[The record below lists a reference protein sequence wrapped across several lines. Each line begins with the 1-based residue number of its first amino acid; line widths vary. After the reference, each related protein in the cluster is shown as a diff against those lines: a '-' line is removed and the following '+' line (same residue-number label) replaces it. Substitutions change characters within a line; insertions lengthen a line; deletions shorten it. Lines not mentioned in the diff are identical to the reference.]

1 MQDYKILVVGSSGSG
16 KTTAISTI
24 SEIDVVNTDVF
35 NSDYKNLNKEMTTVG
50 LDYGEV
56 TFPALQ
62 GGKLRL
68 YGAPGQQRF
77 SFVWQALASGV
88 AGIVLLAD
96 NSQEDPLGEL
106 QYYLQSFKMLLSGT
120 KKNVL
125 LGIVKTDISPV
136 PDKAA
141 YQQLLETFGVNAPV
155 VILDAREYESVQTM
169 LLILSEQLLKDNHGR
184 MGE

>member
-35 NSDYKNLNKEMTTVG
+35 NSDYENLNKEMTTVG

-62 GGKLRL
+62 GGKFRL

-88 AGIVLLAD
+88 AGIVVLAD
-96 NSQEDPLGEL
+96 NSQADPLAALE
-106 QYYLQSFKMLLSGT
+106 YYLQCFKTLLSET
-120 KKNVL
+120 HKAVVL
-125 LGIVKTDISPV
+125 GVVKTDLSPT
-136 PDKAA
+136 PDTAA
-141 YQQLLETFGVNAPV
+141 YQKLLEKFSINAPV
-155 VILDAREYESVQTM
+155 VLVDARHYDSVQAM
-169 LLILSEQLLKDNHGR
+169 LLTLSEQLLKDNHGR
-184 MGE
+184 MGK